1 MRKMAHEKL
10 FYMKRV
16 ALVLLPVLPWINKL
30 KPYSM
35 FFSVST
41 EYIPSSSFTPRHTAF
56 SSPFELNAFS
66 IPPHLRASPSPQYDV
81 LVGGGHGL

>member
-10 FYMKRV
+10 VYMKRV
-16 ALVLLPVLPWINKL
+16 ALVLIPVLPQINKL

-66 IPPHLRASPSPQYDV
+66 VPPHLRATPPPQHDA